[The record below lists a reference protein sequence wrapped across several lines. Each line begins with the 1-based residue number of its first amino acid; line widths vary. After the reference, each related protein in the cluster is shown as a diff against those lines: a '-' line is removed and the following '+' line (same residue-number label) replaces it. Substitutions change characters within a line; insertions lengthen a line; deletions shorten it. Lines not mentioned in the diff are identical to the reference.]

1 MTKSKTNTKLK
12 NTPKTTLFKTSKC
25 IKSDETSELK
35 TTLIKIKID
44 KLSIALLIFTSFLLK
59 EKFIVSPF
67 KMMDHSILLVRLKD
81 GSNILMFQDHDNHF
95 YV

>member
-12 NTPKTTLFKTSKC
+12 NTPKTTLFKASKC

-81 GSNILMFQDHDNHF
+81 DSNILMFQDHDNHF